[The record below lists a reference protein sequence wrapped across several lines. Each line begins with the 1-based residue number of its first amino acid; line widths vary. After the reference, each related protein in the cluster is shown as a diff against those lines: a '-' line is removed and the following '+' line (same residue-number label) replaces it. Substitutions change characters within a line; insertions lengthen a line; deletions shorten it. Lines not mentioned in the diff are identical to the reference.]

1 MINKLKKLFG
11 MNKEKN
17 VEVETAPP
25 EGYDG
30 ALDENF
36 DGREEI
42 IDQYADDPNLE
53 VQMNQDEAVADVD
66 SVPDPE
72 SGDEDVDEGL
82 EKDPEPTNPEDID
95 AGYLE
100 NGVEILGFQN
110 REEQFGIYEQI
121 SQYIEGSKSILDFG
135 AGRGDLYTWWT
146 NVKEEV
152 PNYLGIEMNGPLV
165 EAGRKVNGNVELEHI
180 DWFDLKDATFREWSI
195 NVNSF
200 TSRSDANIAADDM
213 KYAKD
218 TIRKMYQHCTE
229 GCVIILPDTLRGDYP
244 ENYMNLSPGALL
256 EFILSEI
263 SPAVAVDHAYAY
275 DLYTII
281 IYKTKA

>member
-1 MINKLKKLFG
+1 MIDKFKKLFG
-11 MNKEKN
+11 MNKEKS

-25 EGYDG
+25 EQVQPIISTDPRDTGEEKDWDNKSE
-30 ALDENF
+30 AEQA
-36 DGREEI
+36 EEI
-42 IDQYADDPNLE
+42 AAYNE
-53 VQMNQDEAVADVD
+53 
-66 SVPDPE
+66 SPDPE

-82 EKDPEPTNPEDID
+82 EKDPEPELTDD
-95 AGYLE
+95 LGYLE
-100 NGVEILGFQN
+100 NGTEILGYAN
-110 REEQFGIYEQI
+110 REEQYGIYEQV

-135 AGRGDLYTWWT
+135 AGRGDLYTWWR

>member
-1 MINKLKKLFG
+1 MIDKFKKLFG
-11 MNKEKN
+11 MNKEKS

-25 EGYDG
+25 E
-30 ALDENF
+30 EIF
-36 DGREEI
+36 EEQVQVREEAEI
-42 IDQYADDPNLE
+42 AADNI
-53 VQMNQDEAVADVD
+53 D

-82 EKDPEPTNPEDID
+82 EKDPEPELTDD
-95 AGYLE
+95 LGYLE
-100 NGVEILGFQN
+100 NGTEILGYAN
-110 REEQFGIYEQI
+110 REEQYGIYEQV

-195 NVNSF
+195 
-200 TSRSDANIAADDM
+200 
-213 KYAKD
+213 
-218 TIRKMYQHCTE
+218 MYQHCTE

>member
-25 EGYDG
+25 E
-30 ALDENF
+30 EIF
-36 DGREEI
+36 EEQVQVREEAEI
-42 IDQYADDPNLE
+42 AADNI
-53 VQMNQDEAVADVD
+53 D

-82 EKDPEPTNPEDID
+82 EKDPEPELTDD
-95 AGYLE
+95 LGYLE
-100 NGVEILGFQN
+100 NGTEILGYAN
-110 REEQFGIYEQI
+110 REEQYGIYEQV